1 MAAVEPTATDDP
13 ARAVRTLHTALALG
27 QLMLAGVL
35 EFVRRQTG
43 VLIDD
48 LPAIGLWMAA
58 LSAMT
63 IAVAA
68 LVLRPRV
75 PRREPNVAS
84 PVFWNQQSMNR
95 VIQLWVV
102 LEGATVFALVAYFL
116 TGVVPAIL
124 VAAAG
129 VLLFALVRP
138 AYFESR

>member
-13 ARAVRTLHTALALG
+13 ARAVRRLHTALALG

-48 LPAIGLWMAA
+48 LPAIGLWMAG

-75 PRREPNVAS
+75 PRREPNVAA
-84 PVFWNQQSMNR
+84 PVFWNQHSMNR

-129 VLLFALVRP
+129 VLIFAFVRP